1 MTRSRR
7 RKIARG
13 QALEGRRIVRK
24 GIPVASALLAA
35 VPAAYAADA
44 PQGPAETT
52 GGLQEIVVTAEKR
65 VENLQNVPISVTV
78 FDSAKIEQLGIINL
92 DQYVKYTPSI
102 SYVRGQGEG
111 GNGEPGGAHIYIRG
125 VVSGGDGNHS
135 GSQPSV
141 GVYLDEQP
149 VTTIDGTPDVHV
161 YDVQRIE
168 VLEGPQGTLFG
179 ASSESGTVRIIT
191 NKPDPSHFS
200 AGFDVQGNQV
210 TDGGAGWEV
219 EGYANI
225 PLSSNAAIRLVGW
238 AEHDAGY
245 ISNVA
250 GTNASACIVNGVRT
264 FPTWAGQ
271 VPHPTSCPT
280 VAPVGAGSISNA
292 TSVASNYNT
301 ADIHG
306 GRGALKLDLGDWT
319 VTPTLMAQ
327 NITSEGFFGYDPAVG
342 DLQLVHF
349 GPENTT
355 DSWYQA
361 ALTVEGKFNN
371 FDLVYAGGYFKRTSH
386 TIGEYSDYSV
396 FYDRVFGS
404 GAYWVG
410 NNGLPVMPQEFVIG
424 GGYFEKWSHELR
436 LSTPADLPVKATV
449 GLFVQRQLHNIFQLY
464 TMPGFGYNNVYTGN
478 PNGFADSL
486 SIPGFP
492 DAIWLTDE
500 QRVDR
505 DQAAFAQVT
514 WDINPQWAVTGGLRY
529 YKYDNS
535 LQGFFGYSAN
545 YSSHTGQ
552 SQCFAGPLGAGLTG
566 GPCTDVSTEV
576 TNTGTVPRV
585 NLTHK
590 ISSEAM
596 VYATYSKG
604 FRPGGVNRVIGAQP
618 YAADYLTNYEVG
630 WKVQSP
636 DHRIRWNGALFWEDW
651 KNFQFSFLVPPSITA
666 IANGGSA
673 RIKGL
678 ENELDF
684 VPTDNLFVST
694 SFTWLD
700 PVLTQNYCGV
710 SGVTQCAG
718 QVTATSAFLPG
729 GQWVGPLAPTGT
741 NLPVVPKFKG
751 NIVVRYTA
759 GAIGDVTPYAQAAYV
774 YQTQTAPQL
783 QVDIDQILGMMPA
796 YGILDL
802 AAGAH
807 INNFSVELICNNCGD
822 KRAQFSRFAN
832 TNPLNDNQVYI
843 IPAQPRTLGIKFSQR
858 F

>member
-1 MTRSRR
+1 VRTR
-7 RKIARG
+7 
-13 QALEGRRIVRK
+13 L
-24 GIPVASALLAA
+24 PVASALLAA
-35 VPAAYAADA
+35 VPAAYAQNA
-44 PQGPAETT
+44 PQAPAETS

-78 FDSAKIEQLGIINL
+78 FDSAKLDQLGIVNL
-92 DQYVKYTPSI
+92 DDYVKYSPSV

-111 GNGEPGGAHIYIRG
+111 GNGQPGDSHIYIRG

-200 AGFDVQGNQV
+200 AGYDVQGNSV
-210 TDGGAGWEV
+210 IDGGAGYEV
-219 EGYANI
+219 EGFVNI
-225 PLSSNAAIRLVGW
+225 PITSSAAVRLVGW
-238 AEHDAGY
+238 AERDAGY
-245 ISNVA
+245 ISNVP
-250 GTNASACIVNGVRT
+250 GTNTSACIVNGVRT

-271 VPHPTSCPT
+271 VPNPTGCPT
-280 VAPVGAGSISNA
+280 VAPIGAGSISNA
-292 TSVASNYNT
+292 STVAANYNT
-301 ADIHG
+301 VDIRG
-306 GRGALKLDLGDWT
+306 GRGALKIDLGENWT
-319 VTPTLMAQ
+319 VTPTVMAQ
-327 NITSEGFFGYDPAVG
+327 STSTEGFFAFDPGVG
-342 DLQLVHF
+342 DLKVAHF
-349 GPENTT
+349 GPENSY

-361 ALTVEGKFNN
+361 ALTVEGKVNN
-371 FDLVYAGGYFKRTSH
+371 FDIVYAGGYFKRNSYSV
-386 TIGEYSDYSV
+386 GEYSDYSV
-396 FYDRVFGS
+396 FYDRVYGS
-404 GAYWVG
+404 GAFWTG
-410 NNGLPVMPQEFVIG
+410 NNGLPVMPQEFVDG
-424 GGYFEKWSHELR
+424 GGWFEKWSHELR
-436 LSTPADLPVKATV
+436 VTTPDNLPVKGTV
-449 GLFVQRQLHNIFQLY
+449 GLFIQRQLHNIWQLY
-464 TMPGFGYNNVYTGN
+464 TMPGFGYSNVGIGN
-478 PNGFADSL
+478 PNGFATALSL
-486 SIPGFP
+486 PNFP

-514 WDINPQWAVTGGLRY
+514 WDINSQWAVTGGLRY

-535 LQGFFGYSAN
+535 LEGFFGYGAG
-545 YSSHTGQ
+545 YSSSTGEAK
-552 SQCFAGPLGAGLTG
+552 CFAPAIPAGVPGA
-566 GPCTDVSTEV
+566 PCQNLNQEVS
-576 TNTGTVPRV
+576 NTGSVPRV
-585 NLTHK
+585 NLTYK
-590 ISSEAM
+590 ITPDAM

-618 YAADYLTNYEVG
+618 YAADYLTNYEIG
-630 WKVQSP
+630 WKVQSS
-636 DHRIRWNGALFWEDW
+636 DRRVRWNGALFWEDW

-666 IANGGSA
+666 IANGGNA

-684 VPTDNLFVST
+684 VPTDHLFVST
-694 SFTWLD
+694 NLTLLD

-710 SGVTQCAG
+710 QGLTDCAG
-718 QVTATSAFLPG
+718 LVTATSPFLPG

-751 NIVVRYTA
+751 NIVARYTFSA
-759 GAIGDVTPYAQAAYV
+759 ANNITPYAQAAFV
-774 YQTQTAPQL
+774 YQSQTSPQL
-783 QVDIDQILGMMPA
+783 QADTNQILGVMPA

-802 AAGAH
+802 AAGAN
-807 INNFSVELICNNCGD
+807 IDNFSIEMYCANAGD
-822 KRAQFSRFAN
+822 KRAQLSRFAN
-832 TNPLNDNQVYI
+832 TNPLTDNQVYI
-843 IPAQPRTLGIKFSQR
+843 LPATPRTIGIKFSQR